1 MTAAF
6 PALLL
11 SGVLLL
17 AAFGGPWLLRHAAP
31 ALASA
36 PRLAAGVLSAA
47 AMLWIAAL
55 LAIGPIIAWMSGGP
69 AWLPANA
76 AEVCARCL
84 SAASPFGDSA
94 GSLGLPAIL
103 PLALPAVGAVAIVVG
118 LLREFTQV
126 RREQCEIGLSVRREG
141 TPITMLGHSV
151 QVTRD
156 AHARVFS
163 LPRRHGG
170 IVLSRGTIAALSTP
184 ELAAVLEHERAH
196 LAQRHH
202 LGLAL
207 LDGATRYFRWVPLI
221 RATRCAVPHILEIAA
236 DQSARRRAG
245 TAALAG
251 ALLKLASPA
260 TGPGAPPVIAHA
272 ALHASPHASG
282 SERIRQLVGAPR
294 PPASLA
300 LAAAAGAYAIMLAA
314 ATAAV
319 HWPYLNAVLS
329 GC

>member
-6 PALLL
+6 STLLL

-36 PRLAAGVLSAA
+36 PRLAAAALSAA

-55 LAIGPIIAWMSGGP
+55 LAIGPIVAWMSGGP
-69 AWLPANA
+69 AWLPASA

-94 GSLGLPAIL
+94 RSLGLPAIL
-103 PLALPAVGAVAIVVG
+103 PLALPAVGAVAILVG
-118 LLREFTQV
+118 LLQEFARV
-126 RREQCEIGLSVRREG
+126 RRAQRGIGQSVRREG
-141 TPITMLGHSV
+141 TPMTLLGHPV
-151 QVTRD
+151 RVTRHAD
-156 AHARVFS
+156 ARAFS

-170 IVLSRGTIAALSTP
+170 IVLSRGAIAALSTP

-207 LDGATRYFRWVPLI
+207 LNGATRYFRWVPLI
-221 RATRCAVPHILEIAA
+221 RVMRSTVPQVLEIAA
-236 DQSARRRAG
+236 DQSARQHTG
-245 TAALAG
+245 TTALAG
-251 ALLKLASPA
+251 ALLKLGAPA
-260 TGPGAPPVIAHA
+260 TGAGTTAAIAHA
-272 ALHASPHASG
+272 ALHAAPHAAG
-282 SERIRQLVGAPR
+282 SERIRLLIGAPR
-294 PPASLA
+294 PPASMA

-314 ATAAV
+314 AIAAV